1 MFKTHG
7 VALQPGIGHSRGKF
21 SFLRVAIAS
30 FNGPTHGHV
39 LLIFLPT
46 ILVVHVPVV
55 RPQKPQGSASP
66 CILGLVTTSPFCK
79 CTAT

>member
-7 VALQPGIGHSRGKF
+7 VAPHPGIGHSRGMF

-39 LLIFLPT
+39 QLIFLPT
-46 ILVVHVPVV
+46 VFEC
-55 RPQKPQGSASP
+55 A
-66 CILGLVTTSPFCK
+66 
-79 CTAT
+79 